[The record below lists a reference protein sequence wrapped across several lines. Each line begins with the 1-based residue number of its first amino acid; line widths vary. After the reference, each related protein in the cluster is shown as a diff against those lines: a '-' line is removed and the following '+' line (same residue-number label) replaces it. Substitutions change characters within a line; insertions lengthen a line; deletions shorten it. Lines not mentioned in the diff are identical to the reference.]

1 MPARALI
8 VLLVILNLGLAT
20 WWLLRPAPPAPMP
33 WSQPEGVPR
42 LRLLGE
48 GPPVPAGADASAAP
62 ADAPMDPPGT
72 GEGTVIAAPG
82 DGTSGDAPA
91 PSPASALRCTSFG
104 PYPDAA
110 AVARARTALQPFAP
124 AHVRVRD
131 EVEAPRGWRVVIEPR
146 PDRAAADALALRI
159 REAGFDDL
167 LVVASGEDANGI
179 ALGRYGSESSARRR
193 EASLREAGF
202 PALAQPIGGATS
214 HWLDLA
220 AGPGFDAAAAAR
232 ATEAGQA
239 LAVDCAGIVDAPG
252 AR

>member
-1 MPARALI
+1 
-8 VLLVILNLGLAT
+8 NLGLAT
-20 WWLLRPAPPAPMP
+20 WWLLRPTPPAPMP

-62 ADAPMDPPGT
+62 ADAPMDP
-72 GEGTVIAAPG
+72 
-82 DGTSGDAPA
+82 
-91 PSPASALRCTSFG
+91 PASALRCTSFG

-159 REAGFDDL
+159 REA
-167 LVVASGEDANGI
+167 
-179 ALGRYGSESSARRR
+179 
-193 EASLREAGF
+193 
-202 PALAQPIGGATS
+202 
-214 HWLDLA
+214 
-220 AGPGFDAAAAAR
+220 
-232 ATEAGQA
+232 
-239 LAVDCAGIVDAPG
+239 
-252 AR
+252 